1 MDGSG
6 RLFIYIYINGRAPS
20 RRQVAA
26 ERMVCGAHEA
36 KDEAERGEGTS
47 FYTAVLRPSG
57 IIGPGDKVLYDKLK
71 LGEDNVWI
79 QGKPNGESFLV
90 YTDGVLEK

>member
-1 MDGSG
+1 
-6 RLFIYIYINGRAPS
+6 
-20 RRQVAA
+20 
-26 ERMVCGAHEA
+26 MVCGAHEA